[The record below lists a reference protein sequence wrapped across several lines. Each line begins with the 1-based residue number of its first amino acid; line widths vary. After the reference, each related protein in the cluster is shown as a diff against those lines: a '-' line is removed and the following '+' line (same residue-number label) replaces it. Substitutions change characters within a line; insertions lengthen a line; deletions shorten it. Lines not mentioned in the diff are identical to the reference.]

1 MKLLLISNMY
11 PSPSQ
16 PGFGIFVKNVV
27 DNLPLYG
34 IEIPYKAIITGKKRT
49 IWRKLIAYT
58 RLYSKIIWYYL
69 FKKYDGLYIHFPNQ
83 VSPLLLLLRK
93 IKKET
98 LILNLHGSDLLYKQ
112 HGLSQKLGHYCEL
125 LIRESELIIV
135 PSNYF
140 KTIMQNRQLCDASKI
155 LISPSGGIDN
165 KIFYPTHTF
174 SFNNNT
180 LNIGYVGRLEED
192 KGIMIFLICLQK
204 LIQYQ
209 NDSKIIIKAIIVG
222 YGSMQQEIEKFI
234 CKFNLKDNVE
244 LISGIQQNRLREIY
258 SKIDV
263 LIFPSKNESL
273 GLVGIEALACGTPVI
288 GSNIGGIP
296 SYLKDEYNGYLVPVG
311 DVDALCN
318 AILKFVKLTYSQRKK
333 MRENAIKTAQYYYR
347 DNVIKELACKI
358 TNTIK
363 N

>member
-1 MKLLLISNMY
+1 
-11 PSPSQ
+11 
-16 PGFGIFVKNVV
+16 
-27 DNLPLYG
+27 
-34 IEIPYKAIITGKKRT
+34 
-49 IWRKLIAYT
+49 
-58 RLYSKIIWYYL
+58 
-69 FKKYDGLYIHFPNQ
+69 
-83 VSPLLLLLRK
+83 
-93 IKKET
+93 
-98 LILNLHGSDLLYKQ
+98 
-112 HGLSQKLGHYCEL
+112 
-125 LIRESELIIV
+125 
-135 PSNYF
+135 
-140 KTIMQNRQLCDASKI
+140 MQNRQLCDASKI

-234 CKFNLKDNVE
+234 SKFNLIDNVE

-318 AILKFVKLTYSQRKK
+318 AIIKFAKLTYSQRKE
-333 MRENAIKTAQYYYR
+333 MRENSLKTAQRYYR
-347 DNVIKELACKI
+347 DNVIKELAGKI
-358 TNTIK
+358 INTNT
-363 N
+363 NTN